1 MQNLSFVVRSIRY
14 LVIKK
19 EEEDN
24 SHFTRFYDVNTYLQ
38 EVKNL
43 CLMQVSHKAQ
53 PDKENVAEHYV
64 LSKKMKKVF
73 LNKLNSYL
81 KNNSNKL
88 QDMRSPI
95 FSILQE
101 SFHVHMRLIRFHVML
116 CP

>member
-1 MQNLSFVVRSIRY
+1 M
-14 LVIKK
+14 IKK
-19 EEEDN
+19 NEDN
-24 SHFTRFYDVNTYLQ
+24 SHFTRFYNVNTYLQ

-64 LSKKMKKVF
+64 LSKKKKKHFF

-81 KNNSNKL
+81 TNNSNKL
-88 QDMRSPI
+88 QDMRNPI

-101 SFHVHMRLIRFHVML
+101 SFHAPMRLIRFHVML

>member
-1 MQNLSFVVRSIRY
+1 VVRSIRY

-19 EEEDN
+19 EEDN

-64 LSKKMKKVF
+64 LSKKKRKKVF

-81 KNNSNKL
+81 TNNSNKL

-95 FSILQE
+95 FSIQQE
-101 SFHVHMRLIRFHVML
+101 SFHAHMRLIRFHVIL